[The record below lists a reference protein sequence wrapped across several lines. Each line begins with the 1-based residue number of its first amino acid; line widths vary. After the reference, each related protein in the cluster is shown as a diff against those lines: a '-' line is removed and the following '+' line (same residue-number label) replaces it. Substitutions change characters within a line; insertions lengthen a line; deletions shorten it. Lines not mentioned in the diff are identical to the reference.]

1 MDSMKEKLY
10 ESLFFDI
17 HSYTYSDEDVCSE
30 LFSCDIKGCRIK
42 KFYNVDSKLFGK
54 YFNDRG
60 NYITSINEE
69 VEVGIV
75 PSKVLILE
83 KVCALDRY
91 RYTTHGRWLLHSEM
105 MGTQLMNFFG
115 CPCACNVAIQKSDKE
130 DGNCDIFSMN
140 FIGEGDRFYTLA
152 DLGCS
157 FSRGLE
163 ATINHLER
171 VLDSDIFIDY
181 DKKEKERMLEDF
193 VYSYLVR
200 KYVARDTD
208 FFQGNCGVIANKE
221 KGTLQYVNFDLEY
234 SYGESKPGLS
244 KDLEFCASRFPL
256 VYARFEQMVELY
268 RKNLNE
274 LKDEGISYQSYIQ
287 EQNVLVL
294 ACALREV
301 SDCLED
307 RRIDTALKTHY

>member
-1 MDSMKEKLY
+1 MDDMKQKLY

-17 HSYTYSDEDVCSE
+17 HSYTCNKNDECAE
-30 LFSCDIKGCRIK
+30 LNNSSIAGCRSK
-42 KFYNVDSKLFGK
+42 KFYRVDSRYFDN
-54 YFNDRG
+54 YFNDHS
-60 NYITSINEE
+60 NYVSSIES
-69 VEVGIV
+69 GM
-75 PSKVLILE
+75 PSKVIVLE

-91 RYTTHGRWLLHSEM
+91 RYTTHGKWLLHSEM
-105 MGTQLMNFFG
+105 MGTQLLDYFG
-115 CPCACNVAIQKSDKE
+115 CPCACNIAVHNSEKE
-130 DGNCDIFSMN
+130 DGEYDIFSLN
-140 FIGEGDRFYTLA
+140 FIGAGDKFYTLSNM
-152 DLGCS
+152 GCS
-157 FSRGLE
+157 LSRGLE
-163 ATINHLER
+163 CSVRQMEESLE
-171 VLDSDIFIDY
+171 SEIFDDY
-181 DKKEKERMLEDF
+181 DRKGKEKLLEDF
-193 VYSYLVR
+193 AYSYLVR

-208 FFQGNCGVIANKE
+208 FFQGNSGVIANKE
-221 KGTLQYVNFDLEY
+221 KGILQYVNFDLEY

-244 KDLEFCASRFPL
+244 RDLEFCASRFPI

-268 RKNLNE
+268 RKYLNE